1 MWHIWLVVT
10 TLDNTDSIN
19 PWPRNQLEITLEDS
33 NFLWL
38 AISTGRTL
46 NFCSDQ
52 LIRNEVYDYKT
63 QTKQQESVE
72 KIAKAGPQGLQTLKF
87 SHGK

>member
-19 PWPRNQLEITLEDS
+19 PWPRIQLEITLEDS

-38 AISTGRTL
+38 AINTCRTL
-46 NFCSDQ
+46 NFRSDQ
-52 LIRNEVYDYKT
+52 LIKNEVYDYKT
-63 QTKQQESVE
+63 QAKQQESVE